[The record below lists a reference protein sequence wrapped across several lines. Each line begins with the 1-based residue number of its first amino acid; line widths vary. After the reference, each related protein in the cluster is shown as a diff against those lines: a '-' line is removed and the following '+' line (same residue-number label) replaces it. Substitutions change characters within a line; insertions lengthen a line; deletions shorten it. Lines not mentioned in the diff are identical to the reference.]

1 MSIICAIFTTLLYD
15 EESCVLKLYM
25 WMSDKQKKG
34 TTLQRGP

>member
-1 MSIICAIFTTLLYD
+1 MSIFTTLLYY
-15 EESCVLKLYM
+15 EEDRVLKLHM